1 MRLSVRLYAITNGL
15 FIVFALIAGFV
26 TSQAIEDAV
35 VEEATSNNMSA
46 AYSIAASIGKINSQN
61 GPLTEIFLNS
71 IVSENEY
78 LQYII
83 VADAEEVVAASG
95 SFDATIAI
103 SSATNDISPGIIDYH
118 GHKMCIVHFPVSVG
132 TNRTIYMGFLMDDAY
147 STVYEYR
154 MILLTVLFSTGG
166 IFLLLIHYFNRSV
179 IKCFNRLIKNIKDN
193 GKNESFKKIEPSMYD
208 EINTLIDTYND
219 MLSGRIEYNRQ
230 LRQLNNDLVERNTAL
245 ESIACSLYHESQT
258 PLTTIGGY
266 LNVLDSAVKEGDML
280 TAKETIHVLS
290 NAATSLSKSY
300 KKMGDSIREEL
311 ENPAEEK

>member
-1 MRLSVRLYAITNGL
+1 MNT
-15 FIVFALIAGFV
+15 
-26 TSQAIEDAV
+26 
-35 VEEATSNNMSA
+35 EEMMN
-46 AYSIAASIGKINSQN
+46 Q
-61 GPLTEIFLNS
+61 LTETIEKNGNVKVCFGEPYEKDSLT
-71 IVSENEY
+71 
-78 LQYII
+78 II
-83 VADAEEVVAASG
+83 PVAKMKAGGGGGTGTANGSG
-95 SFDATIAI
+95 KT
-103 SSATNDISPGIIDYH
+103 
-118 GHKMCIVHFPVSVG
+118 
-132 TNRTIYMGFLMDDAY
+132 
-147 STVYEYR
+147 
-154 MILLTVLFSTGG
+154 
-166 IFLLLIHYFNRSV
+166 
-179 IKCFNRLIKNIKDN
+179 KDN